1 MQLKKFITADDA
13 VSSVIGVIL
22 MVAVTVILA
31 AVVATFVLGLGE
43 QISDTTPEASFEFEF
58 DDDPAD
64 GTEDSWGEEGEDDDG
79 LLTIT
84 HVGGPTID
92 ASLLSV
98 TGSTANNADDYDDF
112 SDASLDQ
119 MSAGDSVSIWM
130 ETNNSISVVW
140 TNPDG
145 TQSSVL
151 RSFDGP
157 DA

>member
-64 GTEDSWGEEGEDDDG
+64 GTEDSWGKEGEDDG

-130 ETNNSISVVW
+130 ETNDSISVVW

>member
-1 MQLKKFITADDA
+1 MQFKKFITADDA

-43 QISDTTPEASFEFEF
+43 QVSDAAPETTF
-58 DDDPAD
+58 DFDFDEDSDA
-64 GTEDSWGEEGEDDDG
+64 EDSWGNNKSNGEG

-84 HVGGPTID
+84 HIGGPTID

-98 TGSTANNADDYDDF
+98 TGSSAVSADDYDDF
-112 SDASLDQ
+112 SEALDQ

-130 ETNNSISVVW
+130 NSEDSISVVW
-140 TNPDG
+140 TNPGG

>member
-43 QISDTTPEASFEFEF
+43 QVSDVAPETSFDF
-58 DDDPAD
+58 DFDENPTN
-64 GTEDSWGEEGEDDDG
+64 GEDSWGEGGNES

-84 HVGGPTID
+84 HVGGPSID

-98 TGSTANNADDYDDF
+98 TGSSVAEYDDF
-112 SDASLDQ
+112 SGALDQ

-130 ETNNSISVVW
+130 KTEDSISVVW
-140 TNPDG
+140 TNRDG

-157 DA
+157 EA